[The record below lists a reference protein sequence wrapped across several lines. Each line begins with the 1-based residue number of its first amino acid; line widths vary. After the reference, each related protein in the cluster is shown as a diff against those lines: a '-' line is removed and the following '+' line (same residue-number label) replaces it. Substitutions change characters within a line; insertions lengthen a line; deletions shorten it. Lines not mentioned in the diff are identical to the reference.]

1 MAIPKDI
8 RYAKNPFLPDLIN
21 QSKQVERLGR
31 QYLAKDNNKFM
42 VLNTNTLSS
51 VPVSVF
57 GETKTVEINSFVK
70 LYADGVGGII
80 GLGNPG
86 KKVFAVLYMQLRSK
100 EGQDKDEITLNY
112 EMIPQEL
119 KDYLKLSRATFYR
132 GIRELIKQR
141 FIAYTMAANV
151 YYINPAYLFNGNR
164 LLVMKQYEL
173 DVAEETR
180 ENFKRLNDKV
190 KTVNVTPEKESREVG
205 LFPPVD
211 QSKVV
216 QLADGRNIDRETGE
230 VLTDANGV
238 QYVDGDLFIS
248 EPPDDYETGVIG
260 NNEV

>member
-86 KKVFAVLYMQLRSK
+86 KKVAVRK
-100 EGQDKDEITLNY
+100 ART
-112 EMIPQEL
+112 
-119 KDYLKLSRATFYR
+119 
-132 GIRELIKQR
+132 
-141 FIAYTMAANV
+141 
-151 YYINPAYLFNGNR
+151 
-164 LLVMKQYEL
+164 
-173 DVAEETR
+173 
-180 ENFKRLNDKV
+180 
-190 KTVNVTPEKESREVG
+190 KTKS
-205 LFPPVD
+205 L
-211 QSKVV
+211 
-216 QLADGRNIDRETGE
+216 
-230 VLTDANGV
+230 
-238 QYVDGDLFIS
+238 
-248 EPPDDYETGVIG
+248 
-260 NNEV
+260 